1 LVLTTFFVL
10 IVHPLQDLLLEGL
23 RAFLETV
30 YGLKEADDTNFEST
44 ELEPPPNKKQKT
56 SQVQEKTNQETP
68 EIPTDTHAMPSTGKE
83 SKSSEWREEEG
94 LKIDFFTPALVIPE
108 AEPIM
113 SSTLSIEFIQKP
125 RSEAPEK
132 IDLSEASSEDDEA
145 PTVSPENSIL
155 CTPDPEKFD
164 DGDFTLT
171 EEDEAAL
178 MELEKLMDSSQNSST
193 EVNQS
198 TGFNW
203 K

>member
-1 LVLTTFFVL
+1 
-10 IVHPLQDLLLEGL
+10 L

-30 YGLKEADDTNFEST
+30 YGVKEAGDNNCESA

-56 SQVQEKTNQETP
+56 SQVQEKTNQETS
-68 EIPTDTHAMPSTGKE
+68 EIPTDTHALPSTGKE
-83 SKSSEWREEEG
+83 SKRSDEWREEEG
-94 LKIDFFTPALVIPE
+94 LKIDFFTPALVIPD
-108 AEPIM
+108 AEPII

-178 MELEKLMDSSQNSST
+178 MELEKLMDSSQTSST

-198 TGFNW
+198 EGFIW

>member
-1 LVLTTFFVL
+1 VCINFQ
-10 IVHPLQDLLLEGL
+10 PYQDLLLEGL

-30 YGLKEADDTNFEST
+30 YGSKEADDDDFEST
-44 ELEPPPNKKQKT
+44 ELEPPPTKKQKT
-56 SQVQEKTNQETP
+56 SQVQEKIDEATT
-68 EIPTDTHAMPSTGKE
+68 EIPTDILPMPSTDKQL
-83 SKSSEWREEEG
+83 KSSECSKEEG
-94 LKIDFFTPALVIPE
+94 LKIDFFTPALVIPG
-108 AEPIM
+108 AEPI
-113 SSTLSIEFIQKP
+113 SNSFSIEFIQKP

-132 IDLSEASSEDDEA
+132 IDLSEASSEDDEGA
-145 PTVSPENSIL
+145 PTVSSENSLL

-198 TGFNW
+198 KGFIW